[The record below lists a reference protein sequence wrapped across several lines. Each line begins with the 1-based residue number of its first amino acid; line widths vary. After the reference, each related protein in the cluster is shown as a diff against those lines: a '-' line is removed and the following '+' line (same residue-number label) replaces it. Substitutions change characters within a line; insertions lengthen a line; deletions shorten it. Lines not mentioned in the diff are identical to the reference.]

1 MLLNTDG
8 SLPSTVDSI
17 AYGGDLIRNSLDLCR
32 VGFMANF
39 GETSVLRAE
48 LWVILQGLQLSWDSG
63 FHHLDLECN
72 NAEIVA
78 LIFCQHAPLEIKGI
92 LERNW
97 CIDVYHV
104 YKETNFCADFLSTL
118 AFNCIK

>member
-63 FHHLDLECN
+63 FPSVSMLLWRLKGYWK
-72 NAEIVA
+72 EIGV
-78 LIFCQHAPLEIKGI
+78 LMFIMSIKRQIFVPTSYQLW
-92 LERNW
+92 LLTVSN
-97 CIDVYHV
+97 
-104 YKETNFCADFLSTL
+104 ETQRF
-118 AFNCIK
+118 